1 MHFTLRIAGGNVV
14 NVKWTIK
21 KDGYTPFE
29 VPVDII
35 ADVPTA
41 TTGRLSDYIQITDQP
56 LQIKIYNGRK

>member
-1 MHFTLRIAGGNVV
+1 M